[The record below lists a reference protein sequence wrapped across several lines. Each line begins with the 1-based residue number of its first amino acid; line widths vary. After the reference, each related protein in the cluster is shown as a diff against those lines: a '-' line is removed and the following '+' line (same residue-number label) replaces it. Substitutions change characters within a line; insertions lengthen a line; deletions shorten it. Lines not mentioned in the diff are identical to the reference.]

1 MITPVKQPTE
11 SRYTHEKRTQSLI
24 QCKFGIIIIIIFFC
38 GLMYRKKFETF
49 ERKIIPVIYDII
61 ICFPIQREMFVP

>member
-1 MITPVKQPTE
+1 MITPVKHPTE

-24 QCKFGIIIIIIFFC
+24 QCKFGIIIIIIF
-38 GLMYRKKFETF
+38 LRSSVSKKFSTF

>member
-1 MITPVKQPTE
+1 MITPVKHPTE

-24 QCKFGIIIIIIFFC
+24 QCKLGIIIIIIF
-38 GLMYRKKFETF
+38 LRSNVSKKIETF

-61 ICFPIQREMFVP
+61 IFFTIQREMFVP